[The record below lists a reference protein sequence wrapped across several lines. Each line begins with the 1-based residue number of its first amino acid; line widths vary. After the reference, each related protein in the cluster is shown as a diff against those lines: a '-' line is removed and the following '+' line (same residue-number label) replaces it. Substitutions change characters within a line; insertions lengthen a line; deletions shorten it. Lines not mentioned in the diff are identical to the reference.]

1 MYEPLMR
8 SILFADW
15 CLFPDK
21 FVSSSHS
28 NSIFWDKTKREQV
41 NGRAEETV
49 SFYQYAGQQRWT
61 RQLLRWDPL
70 KYIGHLVR
78 QAKRKVRRWQKGIR
92 GKRQRKVMP
101 AISLRRKKRRTKSV
115 HVHCHHHHHH
125 HHYHFGN
132 NSPQAPRASPE
143 NSDIGS
149 SPTRQNRLMVPN
161 TNGSL
166 GPSNDSLHSI
176 TYCTENLSR
185 LEPIPSRSRC
195 KSSPHHHVVTTLSIH
210 RASSINYPT
219 TNSKDTRQNMALAKL
234 TAETALNRMTDVPTN
249 KLQERWKDLC
259 LGDTLNKYSKLPPV
273 KTGSKISGK
282 SIQKWQ
288 EWNHVEKSNQKC
300 N

>member
-1 MYEPLMR
+1 MAEQRKRFRSTSTLASNGEPG
-8 SILFADW
+8 SCYDEI
-15 CLFPDK
+15 
-21 FVSSSHS
+21 
-28 NSIFWDKTKREQV
+28 
-41 NGRAEETV
+41 
-49 SFYQYAGQQRWT
+49 
-61 RQLLRWDPL
+61 L

-78 QAKRKVRRWQKGIR
+78 QAKRKVRRWHKGIQ
-92 GKRQRKVMP
+92 GKRQQKVMP

-132 NSPQAPRASPE
+132 NGSHAPRASPE

-149 SPTRQNRLMVPN
+149 SPTRQNRLMVPS

-176 TYCTENLSR
+176 TFCTENLSR

-234 TAETALNRMTDVPTN
+234 TAETALNTMTDVPPN
-249 KLQERWKDLC
+249 KLQEQWKELC
-259 LGDTLNKYSKLPPV
+259 LGDSLNKYRIPPPLRTGN
-273 KTGSKISGK
+273 KTSGK
-282 SIQKWQ
+282 SIPKTWQ
-288 EWNHVEKSNQKC
+288 DSNQKFKC
-300 N
+300 ILIRNFSSDKRKKGASYPEFLLNTSF